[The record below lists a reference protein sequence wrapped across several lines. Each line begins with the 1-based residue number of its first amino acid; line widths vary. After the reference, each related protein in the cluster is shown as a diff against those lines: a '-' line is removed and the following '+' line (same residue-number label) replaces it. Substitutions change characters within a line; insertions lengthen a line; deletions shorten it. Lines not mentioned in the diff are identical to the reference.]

1 MRIIAI
7 KEKMMLVSSKALV
20 QRVGLI
26 NCFDVNIDGHRSY
39 NKQGRNYDTK
49 AKGFKY

>member
-1 MRIIAI
+1 VYLTTYARAI
-7 KEKMMLVSSKALV
+7 WKTSSILFRLSAL
-20 QRVGLI
+20 L
-26 NCFDVNIDGHRSY
+26 CFDINVAGRRSY